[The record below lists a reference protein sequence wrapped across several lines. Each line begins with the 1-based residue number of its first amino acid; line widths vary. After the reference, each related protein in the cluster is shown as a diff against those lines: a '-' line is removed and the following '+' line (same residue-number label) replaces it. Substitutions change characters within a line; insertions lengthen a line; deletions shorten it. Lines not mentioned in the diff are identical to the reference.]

1 MSTPEHTAGRR
12 TKVAARDLAHAENV
26 PYDFHLTPS
35 VVLTNRGDYVCVL
48 CLSGAAFECA
58 SNAELN
64 NRHDRLNRIILG
76 LADPRITLWQ
86 HVVRREESEYPDGT
100 YPPGYAR
107 DLNERYSAKVGSER
121 LMANELYLTLVF
133 RPNPWW
139 TGGTLGRLFFA
150 RTAEAIDAERR
161 ENVAEFDA
169 IVDGLIAAL
178 RHYDAERLALYERG
192 GAWFSEP
199 AEFFGYLANGT
210 WERIALA
217 PCRLRFLVGTTRP
230 LFGAETIEIRRA
242 GETSFSAM
250 LGINGYPA
258 ETHPLYL
265 DDLLSLPCEL
275 VVTQSF
281 TFSRKDAALEQMRTA
296 GVQMENAGDAAVS
309 QRDELPDVADDLAS
323 RRTAMGLHHY
333 SVQVK
338 GATLRELNQN
348 VDKVRAVLT
357 DAGIVSAREDLAC
370 EAAYW
375 AQLPGNHKHRPRLSL
390 INSRNACGFMP
401 LHNFPLGRRTGNHWG
416 DAVTMLITAA
426 GTPHYLSLH
435 AADPKARNGGNK
447 KDVAHTMF
455 LGPTGSGKTAAAMF
469 VLAMM
474 QKFGLTSVLFSKDR
488 DTEIAV
494 RRFRGKVYRID
505 PGVPTGW
512 NPFSL
517 DPQTKETLP
526 YLRRLVRRLVSRPM
540 LTQDSVEIDTKPLSV
555 SEEKELD
562 YAVDAVMRLA
572 PENRRLGRVLDYLP
586 KGAESVYE
594 RLSKWCHAR
603 EAGRK
608 DGTLAW
614 VFDNQVDTLAVNLG
628 SVQTTAFD
636 VTRFLDD
643 PELRTPINMH
653 LFFLTSRLI
662 DGRRLAVW
670 ISEFWKALGDAK
682 FAAFCD
688 DMLRTLR
695 KKNGFVA
702 LDSNS
707 PGDAIN
713 HPISRTLIEQVAT
726 LFLFPNPGARKKD
739 YVDGLGLSERE
750 FDIIKTEMPEGSG
763 MFLFKQGH
771 HSVVLKL
778 PLDGMDDDLAVLSA
792 RTSNL
797 ALMDR
802 LIAQYGEDVDNWFP
816 HFINER
822 GMA

>member
-1 MSTPEHTAGRR
+1 MPILERKDRSRAL
-12 TKVAARDLAHAENV
+12 AAPRELLHAQNV
-26 PYDFHLTPS
+26 PYEFHLTPS
-35 VVLTNRGDYVCVL
+35 VVLTGDGDYVCVL
-48 CLSGAAFECA
+48 RLSGAAFECA

-64 NRHDRLNRIILG
+64 DRHDRLNRIILG

-86 HVVRREESEYPDGT
+86 HIIRREENNYPDGA
-100 YPPGYAR
+100 YSPGFAR
-107 DLNERYSAKVGSER
+107 DLNARYAAKIGRER
-121 LMANELYLTLVF
+121 LMANELYLTVVF

-139 TGGTLGRLFFA
+139 TGGTLGKLFFA
-150 RTAEAIDAERR
+150 RTAEAIEAERR
-161 ENVAEFDA
+161 DNVAELDA
-169 IVDGLIAAL
+169 IVDGLVASL
-178 RHYDAERLALYERG
+178 RHYEAERLALYENG
-192 GAWFSEP
+192 GIWFSEP
-199 AEFFGYLANGT
+199 AEFFGYLANGAR
-210 WERIALA
+210 ERVALA
-217 PCRLRFLVGTTRP
+217 PCRLRSLIGTTRP

-242 GETSFSAM
+242 GSTSYSAM

-265 DDLLSLPCEL
+265 DDLLELPCEL

-281 TFSRKDAALEQMRTA
+281 TFSRKDAALERMRTA

-309 QRDELPDVADDLAS
+309 QREELPDAADDLAS
-323 RRTAMGLHHY
+323 RRTAMGTHHY

-348 VDKVRAVLT
+348 VDKVRTVLT
-357 DAGIVSAREDLAC
+357 DAGIVSAREDLVC

-375 AQLPGNHKHRPRLSL
+375 AQLPGNHKYRPRLSL

-426 GTPHYLSLH
+426 GTPHYLNLH
-435 AADPKARNGGNK
+435 AADPKAQNGGNK
-447 KDVAHTMF
+447 KDVAHSMF

-469 VLAMM
+469 VLTMM

-494 RRFRGKVYRID
+494 RRLRGKVYRVE
-505 PGVPTGW
+505 PGIPTGW

-517 DPQTKETLP
+517 DPHEKKTLP
-526 YLRRLVRRLVSRPM
+526 YLRQLVRRLVSRPI
-540 LTQDSVEIDTKPLSV
+540 LTQEGLEIDTKPLTV

-562 YAVDAVMRLA
+562 YAVDAVMRLT

-614 VFDNQVDTLAVNLG
+614 VFDNQADTLASGLG

-636 VTRFLDD
+636 VTSFLDD

-653 LFFLTSRLI
+653 LFYLTSRLI

-670 ISEFWKALGDAK
+670 ISEFWKALGDAR
-682 FAAFCD
+682 FANFCD

-726 LFLFPNPGARKKD
+726 LFLFPNPGARRKD

-750 FDIIKTEMPEGSG
+750 FDIIKTDMPEGSG

-771 HSVVLKL
+771 HSIVLKL

-802 LIAQYGEDVDNWFP
+802 LMAQYSEDVDSWYP

-822 GMA
+822 SKA

>member
-1 MSTPEHTAGRR
+1 MSNPERR
-12 TKVAARDLAHAENV
+12 NTLRAKALARELPHAHNV

-35 VVLTNRGDYVCVL
+35 VVLTSGGDYVCVL
-48 CLSGAAFECA
+48 KLAGAAFECA

-64 NRHDRLNRIILG
+64 IRHDRLNRIMLS
-76 LADPRITLWQ
+76 LADPRLTIWQ
-86 HVVRREESEYPDGT
+86 HIVRRDEGAYPDGD

-107 DLNERYSAKVGSER
+107 ELNERYAARIGNER
-121 LMANELYLTLVF
+121 LMVNELYLTIVF

-139 TGGTLGRLFFA
+139 TGGALGKLFLV
-150 RTAEAIDAERR
+150 RTRDAIEAERR
-161 ENVAEFDA
+161 ENVAELDA
-169 IVDGLIAAL
+169 IVDGLLAAL
-178 RHYDAERLALYERG
+178 HHYEAERLALYECG
-192 GAWFSEP
+192 GAWFSVP
-199 AEFFGYLANGT
+199 AEFFGYLANGA

-217 PCRLRFLVGTTRP
+217 PCRLKSLIGTTRP

-242 GETSFSAM
+242 GGSSFSAM

-265 DDLLSLPCEL
+265 DDLLTLPFEL

-281 TFSRKDAALEQMRTA
+281 TFSRKDAALEQMRTT
-296 GVQMENAGDAAVS
+296 GVRMENAGDAAVS
-309 QRDELPDVADDLAS
+309 QRDELPDAADDLAS

-348 VDKVRAVLT
+348 VDKVRAALT

-370 EAAYW
+370 ESSYW
-375 AQLPGNHKHRPRLSL
+375 AQLPGNHRYRPRLSL

-401 LHNFPLGRRTGNHWG
+401 LHNFPVGRLSGNHWG
-416 DAVTMLITAA
+416 DAITMLLTAA
-426 GTPHYLSLH
+426 GTPHYLNLH

-447 KDVAHTMF
+447 RDVAHSMF

-474 QKFGLTSVLFSKDR
+474 QKYGLTSVLYSKDR

-494 RRFRGKVYRID
+494 RRLGGKVYPIE

-517 DPQTKETLP
+517 DPQEKAVMP
-526 YLRRLVRRLVSRPM
+526 YLRQLVRRLVSRPM
-540 LTQDSVEIDTKPLSV
+540 LTQDGIEIDTKPLSV

-562 YAVDAVMRLA
+562 YAIDAVMRLS
-572 PENRRLGRVLDYLP
+572 PGNRRLGRVPDYLP

-594 RLSKWCHAR
+594 RLSKWCRAR
-603 EAGRK
+603 EPGRK

-614 VFDNQVDTLAVNLG
+614 VFDNQVDTLAASLG

-636 VTRFLDD
+636 VTSFLDD

-662 DGRRLAVW
+662 DGRRLGIW

-739 YVDGLGLSERE
+739 YVDGLGLTERE
-750 FDIIKTEMPEGSG
+750 FEIVKTDMPEGSG
-763 MFLFKQGH
+763 MFLFRQGH
-771 HSVVLKL
+771 HSVVLRL
-778 PLDGMDDDLAVLSA
+778 PLDGMDDDLVVLSA

-802 LIAQYGEDVDNWFP
+802 LIERYGEDVDAWYP

-822 GMA
+822 STA

>member
-1 MSTPEHTAGRR
+1 MSNPERTTGRR
-12 TKVAARDLAHAENV
+12 AKAATRDLPHARNI
-26 PYDFHLTPS
+26 PYDVHLTPS
-35 VVLTNRGDYVCVL
+35 VMLTDAGDYVCVL
-48 CLSGAAFECA
+48 RLSGAAFECA

-64 NRHDRLNRIILG
+64 IRHDRLNRIILS
-76 LADPRITLWQ
+76 LADPRLTIWQ
-86 HVVRREESEYPDGT
+86 HILRREEGNYPEGA

-107 DLNERYSAKVGSER
+107 DLNERYSTKIGSEQ
-121 LMANELYLTLVF
+121 LMVNELYLTLVF
-133 RPNPWW
+133 RPSPWW
-139 TGGTLGRLFFA
+139 TGGALGKMLFA
-150 RTAEAIDAERR
+150 RTLEAIEGERR
-161 ENVAEFDA
+161 ENVAELDA
-169 IVDGLIAAL
+169 IVDGLVAAL
-178 RHYDAERLALYERG
+178 RHYDAERVALYERSG
-192 GAWFSEP
+192 VWYSEA
-199 AEFFGYLANGT
+199 AEFCAYLVNGT

-217 PCRLRFLVGTTRP
+217 PCRLRALIGTTRP

-242 GETSFSAM
+242 GGTSFSAM

-265 DDLLSLPCEL
+265 DDLLTLPFEL

-281 TFSRKDAALEQMRTA
+281 TFSRKDAALEQMRTT
-296 GVQMENAGDAAVS
+296 GVRMENAGDAAVS
-309 QRDELPDVADDLAS
+309 QRDELPDAADDLAS

-333 SVQVK
+333 TVQVK
-338 GATLRELNQN
+338 GSSLRELNQN

-375 AQLPGNHKHRPRLSL
+375 AQLPGNHRHRPRLSL
-390 INSRNACGFMP
+390 VNSRNACGFMP
-401 LHNFPLGRRTGNHWG
+401 LHNFPVGRRSGNHWG
-416 DAVTMLITAA
+416 DAVTMLVTAA
-426 GTPHYLSLH
+426 GTPHYLNLH
-435 AADPKARNGGNK
+435 AADPKAQNGGNK
-447 KDVAHTMF
+447 RDVAHSMF

-469 VLAMM
+469 LLVMM

-494 RRFRGKVYRID
+494 RRLGGKVYRIE
-505 PGVPTGW
+505 PGAPTGW

-517 DPQTKETLP
+517 DPLEKATLP

-540 LTQDSVEIDTKPLSV
+540 LTQDGIEVDTKPLSV

-562 YAVDAVMRLA
+562 YAIDAVMRLA
-572 PENRRLGRVLDYLP
+572 AGNRRLGRVLDYLP

-603 EAGRK
+603 EPGRK

-614 VFDNQVDTLAVNLG
+614 VFDNQADTLAASLG

-636 VTRFLDD
+636 VTSFLDD

-653 LFFLTSRLI
+653 LFYLTSRLI
-662 DGRRLAVW
+662 DGRRLAIW

-726 LFLFPNPGARKKD
+726 LFLFPNPGARRKD

-750 FDIIKTEMPEGSG
+750 FEIIKTEMPEGSG
-763 MFLFKQGH
+763 MFLFRQGH

-778 PLDGMDDDLAVLSA
+778 PLDGMADDLAVLSA

-802 LIAQYGEDVDNWFP
+802 LIAQYGEDADAWYP

-822 GMA
+822 SRA

>member
-1 MSTPEHTAGRR
+1 MPILERKAR
-12 TKVAARDLAHAENV
+12 TRAQAAPRELLQAQNV

-35 VVLTNRGDYVCVL
+35 VVLTGDGDYVCVL
-48 CLSGAAFECA
+48 RLSGAAFECA

-64 NRHDRLNRIILG
+64 SRHDRLNRTILSV
-76 LADPRITLWQ
+76 ADPRITLWQ
-86 HVVRREESEYPDGT
+86 HIIRREENNYPDGA
-100 YPPGYAR
+100 YPPGFAR
-107 DLNERYSAKVGSER
+107 DFNARYAAKIGREK
-121 LMANELYLTLVF
+121 LMANELYLTVVL

-139 TGGTLGRLFFA
+139 TGGALGRLFFA
-150 RTAEAIDAERR
+150 RTAEAIEAERR
-161 ENVAEFDA
+161 DNVAELDA
-169 IVDGLIAAL
+169 IVDGLVASL
-178 RHYDAERLALYERG
+178 RYYDAERVALYERG
-192 GAWFSEP
+192 GVWFSEP
-199 AEFFGYLANGT
+199 TEFFGYLANGA
-210 WERIALA
+210 WERVALA
-217 PCRLRFLVGTTRP
+217 PCRLRSLIGTTRP

-242 GETSFSAM
+242 GCTGYSAL
-250 LGINGYPA
+250 LGINAYPA

-265 DDLLSLPCEL
+265 DDLLTLPCEL

-281 TFSRKDAALEQMRTA
+281 NFSRKDAALERMRTA

-309 QRDELPDVADDLAS
+309 QREELPDAADDLAS
-323 RRTAMGLHHY
+323 RRTAMGSHHY

-348 VDKVRAVLT
+348 VDKVRTVLT
-357 DAGIVSAREDLAC
+357 EAGIVSAREDLAC

-375 AQLPGNHKHRPRLSL
+375 AQLPGNHRYRPRLSL

-401 LHNFPLGRRTGNHWG
+401 LHNFPVGRRTGNHWG
-416 DAVTMLITAA
+416 DAVTMLMTAA
-426 GTPHYLSLH
+426 GTPHYLNLH
-435 AADPKARNGGNK
+435 SADPKAQNGGNK
-447 KDVAHTMF
+447 KDVAHSMF

-469 VLAMM
+469 VLTMM

-494 RRFRGKVYRID
+494 RRLRGRVYRIE

-517 DPQTKETLP
+517 DPQERETMP
-526 YLRRLVRRLVSRPM
+526 YLRRLVRRLVSRPI
-540 LTQDSVEIDTKPLSV
+540 LTPEGIETDTKPLSV

-562 YAVDAVMRLA
+562 YAVDAVMRLT

-586 KGAESVYE
+586 KGPESVYE

-614 VFDNQVDTLAVNLG
+614 VFDNQADTLAASLG

-636 VTRFLDD
+636 VTSFLDD

-653 LFFLTSRLI
+653 LFHLTSRLI

-670 ISEFWKALGDAK
+670 ISEFWKALGDSK
-682 FAAFCD
+682 FASFCD

-726 LFLFPNPGARKKD
+726 LFLFPNPGARRKD

-750 FDIIKTEMPEGSG
+750 FEIIKTDMPEGSG

-771 HSVVLKL
+771 HSIVLKL

-802 LIAQYGEDVDNWFP
+802 LIGQYGEDVDSWYP
-816 HFINER
+816 HFVNER
-822 GMA
+822 SKA

>member
-1 MSTPEHTAGRR
+1 MPILERKSGSRAQ
-12 TKVAARDLAHAENV
+12 AAPRELLHAQNV

-35 VVLTNRGDYVCVL
+35 VVLTGDGDYVCVL
-48 CLSGAAFECA
+48 RLSGAAFECA

-64 NRHDRLNRIILG
+64 DRHDRLNRIILS

-86 HVVRREESEYPDGT
+86 HIIRREENHYPDGT
-100 YPPGYAR
+100 YPPGFAR
-107 DLNERYSAKVGSER
+107 DFNARYAAKIGHEQ
-121 LMANELYLTLVF
+121 LMANELYLTVVF

-139 TGGTLGRLFFA
+139 TGGALGKLFFA
-150 RTAEAIDAERR
+150 RTTEAIEEERR
-161 ENVAEFDA
+161 DNVAELDT
-169 IVDGLIAAL
+169 IVDGLIASL
-178 RHYDAERLALYERG
+178 RYYEAERLALYERG
-192 GAWFSEP
+192 GIWFSEP
-199 AEFFGYLANGT
+199 AELFGYLANGI
-210 WERIALA
+210 WDRVALA
-217 PCRLRFLVGTTRP
+217 PCRLRLLIGTTRP
-230 LFGAETIEIRRA
+230 LFGAETIEIRRP
-242 GETSFSAM
+242 GNTQYCAM

-258 ETHPLYL
+258 DTHPLYL
-265 DDLLSLPCEL
+265 DDLLTLPCEL
-275 VVTQSF
+275 VVTQTF
-281 TFSRKDAALEQMRTA
+281 TFSRKDAALEHMRTA
-296 GVQMENAGDAAVS
+296 GVRMENAGDPAVS
-309 QRDELPDVADDLAS
+309 QREELPDAADDLAS
-323 RRTAMGLHHY
+323 RRTAMGSHHY
-333 SVQVK
+333 SVQVM

-348 VDKVRAVLT
+348 VDKVRTVLT

-370 EAAYW
+370 EAAFW
-375 AQLPGNHKHRPRLSL
+375 AQLPGNHRYRPRLSL

-426 GTPHYLSLH
+426 GTPHYLNLH
-435 AADPKARNGGNK
+435 AADPKAQNGGNK
-447 KDVAHTMF
+447 KDVAHSMF

-469 VLAMM
+469 VLTMM
-474 QKFGLTSVLFSKDR
+474 QKYGLTSILFSKDR

-494 RRFRGKVYRID
+494 RRLRGKVYRIE

-517 DPQTKETLP
+517 DPQENETMP

-540 LTQDSVEIDTKPLSV
+540 LTQEGIEIDSKPLSV

-562 YAVDAVMRLA
+562 YAVDAVMRLT
-572 PENRRLGRVLDYLP
+572 PGNRRLGRVLDYLP

-614 VFDNQVDTLAVNLG
+614 VFDNQADTLVSSLG
-628 SVQTTAFD
+628 TVQITAFD
-636 VTRFLDD
+636 VTSFLDD

-670 ISEFWKALGDAK
+670 ISEFWKALGDAR
-682 FAAFCD
+682 FASFCD

-726 LFLFPNPGARKKD
+726 LFLFPNPGARRKD
-739 YVDGLGLSERE
+739 YIDGLGLSERE
-750 FDIIKTEMPEGSG
+750 FEIIKTDMPEGSG

-771 HSVVLKL
+771 HSIVLKL
-778 PLDGMDDDLAVLSA
+778 PLDGMDEDLAVLSA

-802 LIAQYGEDVDNWFP
+802 LIAQYGEDVDSWYP
-816 HFINER
+816 HFVNER
-822 GMA
+822 SKA

>member
-1 MSTPEHTAGRR
+1 MPIPERSDGRR
-12 TKVAARDLAHAENV
+12 TKAASRELSYARNV

-35 VVLTNRGDYVCVL
+35 IVLANGGDYVCVL
-48 CLSGAAFECA
+48 RLNGAAFECA
-58 SNAELN
+58 SNADLN

-76 LADPRITLWQ
+76 LADPRLTLWQ
-86 HVVRREESEYPDGT
+86 HIVRREKSEYPDGS

-107 DLNERYSAKVGSER
+107 DLNELYAAKVGAES

-133 RPNPWW
+133 RPAPWW

-150 RTAEAIDAERR
+150 RTAKAIEAERR
-161 ENVAEFDA
+161 NNVAEFDA

-178 RHYDAERLALYERG
+178 RHYEAERLEIHEHKRVC
-192 GAWFSEP
+192 FSEP
-199 AEFFGYLANGT
+199 ASFFGYLANGT
-210 WERIALA
+210 WEPIALA
-217 PCRLRFLVGTTRP
+217 PCRLRSLIGTTRP

-242 GETSFSAM
+242 GASSFAAM

-275 VVTQSF
+275 IVTQSF
-281 TFSRKDAALEQMRTA
+281 TFSRKDAALEQMRTT
-296 GVQMENAGDAAVS
+296 GVRMENAGDAAVS
-309 QRDELPDVADDLAS
+309 QRDELPDAADDLAS
-323 RRTAMGLHHY
+323 RRTVMGLHHY

-375 AQLPGNHKHRPRLSL
+375 AQLPANHHHRPRLSL

-401 LHNFPLGRRTGNHWG
+401 LHNFPVGRRTGNHWG

-435 AADPKARNGGNK
+435 AADPKAPNGGNK
-447 KDVAHTMF
+447 KDVGHTMF

-469 VLAMM
+469 VLTMM
-474 QKFGLTSVLFSKDR
+474 QKFSLTSVLFSKDR

-494 RRFRGKVYRID
+494 RCLGGKVYRID
-505 PGVPTGW
+505 PGVATGW
-512 NPFSL
+512 NPFGL
-517 DPQTKETLP
+517 DPEAQETLP
-526 YLRRLVRRLVSRPM
+526 YLRTLVRRLVSRPM
-540 LTQDSVEIDTKPLSV
+540 LTQDGIEIDAKPLSV

-562 YAVDAVMRLA
+562 YAIDAVMRLA
-572 PENRRLGRVLDYLP
+572 AENRRLGRVLDYLP

-603 EAGRK
+603 EPGRK

-614 VFDNQVDTLAVNLG
+614 VFDNQVDTLAAKLG

-636 VTRFLDD
+636 VTSFLDD

-662 DGRRLAVW
+662 DGRRLSVW
-670 ISEFWKALGDAK
+670 ISEFWKALGDAR

-707 PGDAIN
+707 PSDAIN

-726 LFLFPNPGARKKD
+726 LFLFPNPGARRKD
-739 YVDGLGLSERE
+739 YMDGLGLSERE
-750 FDIIKTEMPEGSG
+750 FEIIKTEMPEGSG

-797 ALMDR
+797 ALMDK
-802 LIAQYGEDVDNWFP
+802 LIAQHGEDVGAWLP
-816 HFINER
+816 HFIDER
-822 GMA
+822 RMA